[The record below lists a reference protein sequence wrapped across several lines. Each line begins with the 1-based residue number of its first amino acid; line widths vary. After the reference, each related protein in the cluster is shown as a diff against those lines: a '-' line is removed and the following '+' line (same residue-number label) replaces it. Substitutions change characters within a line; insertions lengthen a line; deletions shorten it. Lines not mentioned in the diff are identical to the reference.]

1 MKSWKIFHSS
11 QELLSLSS
19 RCNLG
24 NNVALK
30 GFTVRTCNAN
40 LVAGHTLL
48 CKNIKTGT
56 ISRYLSVAVNLL
68 TLAQMMKPTIDIMI
82 QKSQLIT
89 DLLHECKRW
98 ESMPN
103 RLQPVTKDIV
113 GYLIDKGAT
122 KDSDNHY
129 AATADWL
136 ILGLQD
142 SFRRME

>member
-1 MKSWKIFHSS
+1 MV
-11 QELLSLSS
+11 LAM
-19 RCNLG
+19 
-24 NNVALK
+24 VA
-30 GFTVRTCNAN
+30 
-40 LVAGHTLL
+40 AGYTLL

-103 RLQPVTKDIV
+103 RLEPVTKDIV

-122 KDSDNHY
+122 KYYDNHY
-129 AATADWL
+129 AATVDWS